1 MFGRKTI
8 NHVGPIDQGLEP
20 LFPVGLC
27 KVITED
33 YLTVAFVR
41 DNAAQDV
48 FCLDPGVHRVRTPE
62 GVRVHTSCSKQN
74 KWSVVWPGRFDN
86 ADPTRIEVGM
96 VRPRSALQ
104 EQQDYLNEIAARASA
119 REVADMLRT
128 GKAEFDPSTEDYEFE
143 QDGEDTEAP
152 FSTHQLELMIAMMR
166 QDLRRQVKPSPAK
179 PSSTVDEPGDK
190 PATPNPKGKA
200 EVKPVSKSGKDLA
213 GDQGD
218 DD

>member
-1 MFGRKTI
+1 MFGRKTV
-8 NHVGPIDQGLEP
+8 NYVGPKDQDLEP

-86 ADPTRIEVGM
+86 ADPTRIEVGL
-96 VRPRSALQ
+96 VRPRSPLQ
-104 EQQDYLNEIAARASA
+104 EQQDYMNEIMARTSA
-119 REVADMLRT
+119 RETAELLRS
-128 GKAEFDPSTEDYEFE
+128 GRAEFDPSQEDYDFE
-143 QDGEDTEAP
+143 QDGEDMEAP
-152 FSTHQLELMIAMMR
+152 FSTHQMQLIVEQLQRDMA
-166 QDLRRQVKPSPAK
+166 RQVKQKAAPAADQAAQAQPDKADQAK
-179 PSSTVDEPGDK
+179 P
-190 PATPNPKGKA
+190 GKA
-200 EVKPVSKSGKDLA
+200 ASVPKKSGKDIA
-213 GDQGD
+213 ADQGD
-218 DD
+218 ED